1 MGKLQWYKRDTAAA
15 LEGMACL
22 TLEERGAYNTVLD
35 LIYLH
40 DGSVDDDLRYIAGFL
55 RVDVR
60 IWKRIRNRLVELGK
74 LYNGDGKL
82 RNKRADVEVRSA
94 LAKVVRT
101 QELNVIKGIKSGA
114 VRRKN
119 KELAEPEPNRSRTD
133 LELDIESKKDIR
145 SVSKKA
151 ETRPSPT
158 VVQFDSFKKA
168 YPKRGASNPWQ
179 PALKLF
185 LSTVDRDGEAEAGA
199 IIHAAGLY
207 REECDRLKIT
217 GTDKVA
223 QAQTWLRQKR
233 FMDYLDG
240 TEADAGRRAEHRA
253 AAERLGWRLI
263 EGAWVK
269 PDETAIGG

>member
-240 TEADAGRRAEHRA
+240 TEADAGRRAELYA
-253 AAERLGWRLI
+253 AAEAKGYRLVDGK
-263 EGAWVK
+263 WV
-269 PDETAIGG
+269 PPSEFVA